1 MDIKKYIC
9 PYCGKEFDNPYKLGG
24 HKTKCK
30 FNPKYNKIIE
40 KWKESFIK
48 SSHGNKNGFNS
59 LNKEQILYCQHC
71 GKECKS
77 LNSLLNHE
85 RLCKENP
92 NRQES
97 PFVKYNKDKNAKHS
111 NGYIK
116 AKEENRQF
124 IISEETKRKLAL
136 AWLGKHHKNETKEL
150 IQKTIDNKIKNN
162 DWHNSFNIKI
172 EYKDNYFD
180 SSWEVEFVKYL
191 DSKNIKW
198 KRPKNAFNY
207 YWNNSNHNYY
217 PDIYLPEYNLYIE
230 IKGIPSER
238 DYAKWSQFPENLDIY
253 DSEDLYNLGLSI
265 KIDKRNLVNENFK
278 RKHLKLGEE
287 A

>member
-1 MDIKKYIC
+1 MEIKKYIC

-24 HKTKCK
+24 HKVKCK
-30 FNPKYNKIIE
+30 FNPKCIE
-40 KWKESFIK
+40 TIKKWKQSFIK
-48 SSHGNKNGFNS
+48 STHENKNGFNN
-59 LNKEQILYCQHC
+59 LNIEQNLYCQHC

-77 LNSLLNHE
+77 LNSLINHE

-97 PFVKYNKDKNAKHS
+97 PFVNYNKNRIEYS
-111 NGYIK
+111 NQFIK
-116 AKEENRQF
+116 AKQEGYE
-124 IISEETKRKLAL
+124 IIVSEETRKKISLN
-136 AWLGKHHKNETKEL
+136 WLGKHHKTETKEL
-150 IQKTIDNKIKNN
+150 IQKTIDDKIKNN
-162 DWHNSFNIKI
+162 KWHNNFGIKI
-172 EYKDNYFD
+172 KYKNDYFD
-180 SSWEVEFVKYL
+180 SSWEIEFVKYL

-207 YWNNSNHNYY
+207 YWNNSNHKYY

-265 KIDKRNLVNENFK
+265 NIDKRNLVNENFK

>member
-1 MDIKKYIC
+1 MEIKKYIC

-24 HKTKCK
+24 HKVKCK
-30 FNPKYNKIIE
+30 FNPKCVETIE
-40 KWKESFIK
+40 KWKQSFIK
-48 SSHGNKNGFNS
+48 STHENKNGFNN
-59 LNKEQILYCQHC
+59 LNREQNLYCQHC

-77 LNSLLNHE
+77 LNSLINHE
-85 RLCKENP
+85 RLCKENS

-97 PFVKYNKDKNAKHS
+97 PFVNFNKNRIEYS
-111 NGYIK
+111 NQFIK
-116 AKEENRQF
+116 AKQEGYE
-124 IISEETKRKLAL
+124 IIVSEETRKKISLN
-136 AWLGKHHKNETKEL
+136 WLGKHHKTETKEL
-150 IQKTIDNKIKNN
+150 IQKTIDDKIKNN
-162 DWHNSFNIKI
+162 KWHNNFGIKI
-172 EYKDNYFD
+172 KYKNDYFD
-180 SSWEVEFVKYL
+180 SSWEIEFVKYL

-207 YWNNSNHNYY
+207 YWNNSNHKYY

-265 KIDKRNLVNENFK
+265 NIDKRNLVNENFK